1 MEWGSRF
8 SSNSFCLT
16 FFSFLPYVERTIGDL
31 PLLQPYYLFFPVF
44 CSHWIYRGFFR
55 FLSSTLAVVFLSI
68 GSLYRKR
75 LAFRNFVLFTFLF
88 TIVPTG
94 KGTGRNSYTICTGAR
109 WQFIHVSNINSIAI
123 KSDSME

>member
-1 MEWGSRF
+1 MISL
-8 SSNSFCLT
+8 FCNHII
-16 FFSFLPYVERTIGDL
+16 FSFPFFARIGSIEVFFVSY
-31 PLLQPYYLFFPVF
+31 LLLWLLF
-44 CSHWIYRGFFR
+44 
-55 FLSSTLAVVFLSI
+55 FLSI

-75 LAFRNFVLFTFLF
+75 LAFRNFVLLHLLLF